1 MGLPLCC
8 LVSIYMYNCVIV
20 KFDFKWFACR
30 HKQSVTLTSLD
41 VLLLLLRLTLSAS
54 SECLCWWRCSL
65 ARASSCSMMAN
76 CCSRSG
82 KWKSVDCSQTLEKSV
97 QKLELSFLSC
107 TYLFQTVTVFQS
119 FFFNGKIIFVKQE
132 YFSERFNKLQKYF

>member
-1 MGLPLCC
+1 M
-8 LVSIYMYNCVIV
+8 
-20 KFDFKWFACR
+20 
-30 HKQSVTLTSLD
+30 TLTSLD

-97 QKLELSFLSC
+97 KKLELSFLSC
-107 TYLFQTVTVFQS
+107 TYLFQTVTVHVFQS
-119 FFFNGKIIFVKQE
+119 FFSMEKSFLSNRNISLKDLINCRSIFNEIFV
-132 YFSERFNKLQKYF
+132 STDSMHDSLTLL